1 MNSDDSMALLREYA
15 QSNSEQAFT
24 TLVSRYVDLVY
35 SVALRQVRDA
45 HLAEEIT
52 QTVFITLAKK
62 AKSLSPKTIL
72 SGWLCR
78 TARYVSADTLKFQ
91 RRRQFREQESYMQST
106 LNQPDSAAWNQIAP
120 LLDEALDRIAAK
132 EHDALVLRF
141 LDGKEMKQ
149 VGAEMGVT
157 EDAARMR
164 VNRGLEKLREFFN
177 RKGVALSAAAIA
189 GAVSSHSVQAAPAGL
204 AGTIAA
210 SVLSG
215 TALTTSAV
223 IAATK
228 TVAMTT
234 LQKTLLTAAI
244 AAAVGISL
252 Y

>member
-24 TLVSRYVDLVY
+24 TLVSRHVDLVY

-72 SGWLCR
+72 PGWLCR

-106 LNQPDSAAWNQIAP
+106 FNQPDSAAWNEIAP
-120 LLDEALDRIAAK
+120 LLDEALDRVAAN

-149 VGAEMGVT
+149 VGAALGVS

-164 VNRGLEKLREFFN
+164 VNRGLTPR
-177 RKGVALSAAAIA
+177 
-189 GAVSSHSVQAAPAGL
+189 AAP
-204 AGTIAA
+204 TCF
-210 SVLSG
+210 
-215 TALTTSAV
+215 
-223 IAATK
+223 
-228 TVAMTT
+228 
-234 LQKTLLTAAI
+234 
-244 AAAVGISL
+244 ISFPSRK
-252 Y
+252 